1 MKSFNLCARADPLC
15 HARLLLSFLAPQFT
29 RVRIGVVVSAFL
41 SGTAVHA
48 YVSEVLEARVRTYLL
63 RSLSVQKPLSLPDF
77 EPTVVYRQ

>member
-63 RSLSVQKPLSLPDF
+63 STILDMDI
-77 EPTVVYRQ
+77 TVGSKTLFTVEF